1 MFYINLK
8 LNQNNVLKILM
19 VCLGN
24 ICRSPMAEGVMRHL
38 VKEQNLDWQ
47 IASAGTGEWHIGS
60 PPDHR
65 GIEVAKKYGYDISTQ
80 KAQFFTS
87 YLFDQFDHILV
98 MDKKNY
104 YDVIKQAKNDEQRN
118 KVRFFLADEGEL
130 FDPYHHSDLFDH
142 VFKEVEARCKKLI
155 VQFKNEV
162 K

>member
-1 MFYINLK
+1 
-8 LNQNNVLKILM
+8 LKILM

-38 VKEQNLDWQ
+38 VKEENLDWQ

-65 GIEVAKKYGYDISTQ
+65 GIDIASKYGYDISTQ
-80 KAQFFTS
+80 RAQFFTS
-87 YLFDQFDHILV
+87 YLFDQFDLILV

-104 YDVIKQAKNDEQRN
+104 HDVIKQAKNEEQKA
-118 KVRFFLADEGEL
+118 KVRFFLADKGEL
-130 FDPYHHSDLFDH
+130 LDPYNHSDLFDH

-155 VQFKNEV
+155 IQFKEAA